1 MLCYVSK
8 YDFFNTP
15 IKSINMKFFWF
26 LFNSGLEY
34 LCLF

>member
-1 MLCYVSK
+1 MLCYISQ
-8 YDFFNTP
+8 YDVFNIP
-15 IKSINMKFFWF
+15 IKSVHMQFFWF